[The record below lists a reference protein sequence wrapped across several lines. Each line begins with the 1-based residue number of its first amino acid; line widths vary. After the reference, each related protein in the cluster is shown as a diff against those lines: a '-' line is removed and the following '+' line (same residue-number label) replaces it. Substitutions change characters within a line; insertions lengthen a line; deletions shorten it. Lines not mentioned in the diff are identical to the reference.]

1 MTIDNQNVLPNH
13 PRLDIPAF
21 SGLFKSTTN
30 SYKYL
35 FFLAILNELKRQHW
49 KAGQPKVI
57 PLNDL
62 AVEMVLLGW
71 YPLKFFNLSFGS
83 QDQVAKV
90 IDHLDYSPSNKS
102 ITSTVGVE
110 QLRASLVQQ
119 GKAIGLYKLL
129 RFVPYRL
136 QSVFFSSKL
145 RGVKDHIK
153 DDLIAE
159 LAQAY
164 FTETVP
170 LYRYITSNDQPCIE
184 LHSEWYDYLF
194 TEGNITI
201 VENWALLEWV
211 RFLQARNPTTP
222 AIIHKVI
229 PPTKRASLK
238 SQTDFW
244 KTVLA
249 NDTSFEC
256 IYTGERLADQPFSL
270 DHFLPWTYVCHDQP
284 WNLCPSLPSANSSKG
299 NRLPADDYVDQF
311 IAQQHKALCVSSKHM
326 SANRW
331 DKFVEPYVIDLRLT
345 SENLLDESSLH
356 EAYEGILIPMMTL
369 AQQTGF
375 DKDWKYQHNN

>member
-1 MTIDNQNVLPNH
+1 MNTDNQNLLPNH
-13 PRLDIPAF
+13 PRLDIPAL
-21 SGLFKSTTN
+21 SGLFKNTST

-35 FFLAILNELKRQHW
+35 FFLAILNKLKKIHGEAN
-49 KAGQPKVI
+49 KSKVI

-71 YPLKFFNLSFGS
+71 YPLKFFNLSFG
-83 QDQVAKV
+83 K
-90 IDHLDYSPSNKS
+90 IDDVVNIIEKLDFSVSNKA
-102 ITSTVGVE
+102 ITSQLGVS
-110 QLRASLVQQ
+110 QLRAALQKQ
-119 GKAIGLYKLL
+119 GKDIGLYKLL
-129 RFVPYRL
+129 RYVPYRL
-136 QSVFFSSKL
+136 QTIFFKSNL
-145 RGVKDHIK
+145 LGVKDHKK

-164 FTETVP
+164 FTKTVP
-170 LYRYITSNDQPCIE
+170 LYRYVQHNGQPCIE

-194 TEGNITI
+194 KDGNISI
-201 VENWALLEWV
+201 VQSWALLEWV
-211 RFLQARNPTTP
+211 KFLQVRNPNTP

-249 NDTSFEC
+249 NDASFEC
-256 IYTGERLADQPFSL
+256 IYTGEKLANQSFSL

-284 WNLCPSLPSANSSKG
+284 WNLCPSFPSANSSKG
-299 NRLPADDYVDQF
+299 NRLPADDYVDKF

-326 SANRW
+326 SAKRW
-331 DKFVEPYVIDLRLT
+331 DKFVEPYVIDLRVT
-345 SENLLDESSLH
+345 PDNLLNESCLH
-356 EAYEGILIPMMTL
+356 EAYEGILKPMMTL

-375 DKDWKYQHNN
+375 EKDWKYQLSN